1 VCATAAASAFEYD
14 RRMARTSKSTARV
27 ARRGSRQRGR
37 GALAAPDQRA
47 VLIVEHS
54 QAVAQMVAAHISTR
68 LGRECKVV
76 RTLAQARDALQQRER
91 SEWLAAVVNLELA
104 DAADEEIVNL
114 MIAHGLP
121 TVVLTG
127 TVDESKR
134 RRILL
139 HDIVDYCL
147 KGKTGIEALV
157 HVLERLQKNPSMRV
171 LVVDDM
177 APSRVTQEALL
188 ESQRFQVLSAKDPRE
203 AMALYIEH
211 SDIVLVLVD
220 LSSHAQ
226 ALELISALRERASR
240 DELAIVALSAARTS
254 HAAAEHLKAGAS
266 DFLAKPFEKE
276 EYFCRVYACIDRVE
290 NMRRIR
296 QLAFTDGLTG
306 LANRLAFFT
315 RAPELLSA
323 ALREG
328 ATPVIALLSIDD
340 VDAINEAHGF
350 AAGDQMLGQVGRS
363 LLSSFGPSALCARF
377 SGQQFCVFLPDLTPT
392 AAGKLFERARAQIEK
407 LSTEHGGETLSVT
420 LSCGVVACTPDDD
433 DAEQGPW
440 ASIDTCLNRAAS
452 ALDEAQA
459 AGGNRVVMRS

>member
-1 VCATAAASAFEYD
+1 
-14 RRMARTSKSTARV
+14 M
-27 ARRGSRQRGR
+27 
-37 GALAAPDQRA
+37 
-47 VLIVEHS
+47 LIVEHS
-54 QAVAQMVAAHISTR
+54 QAVAQMVAAHISAR
-68 LGRECKVV
+68 LHRECKVV
-76 RTLAQARDALQQRER
+76 RTLAQAREALRQRER

-114 MIAHGLP
+114 MISHGLP

-157 HVLERLQKNPSMRV
+157 HVLERLQRNPSMQV

-177 APSRVTQEALL
+177 GPSRVTQLALL
-188 ESQRFQVLSAKDPRE
+188 ESQRFEVLQAKNPQE
-203 AMALYIEH
+203 AMALYAEH
-211 SDIVLVLVD
+211 SQIVLALVD

-226 ALELISALRERASR
+226 ALELIGALRERAGR
-240 DELAIVALSAARTS
+240 DDLAIVALSASRTS

-290 NMRRIR
+290 NMRHIK
-296 QLAFTDGLTG
+296 QLAFTDSLTG
-306 LANRLAFFT
+306 LANRLAFFN

-323 ALREG
+323 AQRAG
-328 ATPVIALLSIDD
+328 ASPVVALMSIDD
-340 VDAINEAHGF
+340 VDAINEAHGY
-350 AAGDQMLGQVGRS
+350 AAGDQMLGQVGKS
-363 LLSSFGPSALCARF
+363 LLGNFGPAALCARF

-392 AAGKLFERARAQIEK
+392 AAAKLFERMRSQIER
-407 LSTEHGGETLSVT
+407 LSTVHDDETLNVT
-420 LSCGVVACTPDDD
+420 LSCGVVSCTDDD
-433 DAEQGPW
+433 EAN
-440 ASIDTCLNRAAS
+440 IDNYLNRAAS

-459 AGGNRVVMRS
+459 AGGNRVVLRVT

>member
-1 VCATAAASAFEYD
+1 
-14 RRMARTSKSTARV
+14 
-27 ARRGSRQRGR
+27 
-37 GALAAPDQRA
+37 

-76 RTLAQARDALQQRER
+76 RTLAQARDVLRQRER

-114 MIAHGLP
+114 MISYGLP

-171 LVVDDM
+171 LVVDDQ
-177 APSRVTQEALL
+177 ATSRATQVALL
-188 ESQRFQVLSAKDPRE
+188 ESQRFEVLQAKDPKQALELYDEHPE
-203 AMALYIEH
+203 A
-211 SDIVLVLVD
+211 VLALVD
-220 LSSHAQ
+220 LSSHRQ
-226 ALELISALRERASR
+226 AIELIGALRERANR
-240 DELAIVALSAARTS
+240 DDLAIVALSSSRAL

-290 NMRRIR
+290 NMRRIK
-296 QLAFTDGLTG
+296 QLAFTDSLTG
-306 LANRLAFFT
+306 LSNRLSFFT
-315 RAPELLSA
+315 RAPELLSS

-328 ATPVIALLSIDD
+328 EAPVVALLSVDD
-340 VDAINEAHGF
+340 IDAINESHGY
-350 AAGDQMLGQVGRS
+350 AAGDQVLGQVGKAI
-363 LLSSFGPSALCARF
+363 LTSFGPAALSARF
-377 SGQQFCVFLPDLTPT
+377 SGQQFCVFLRDITPS
-392 AAGKLFERARAQIEK
+392 AAAKLFERARASVER
-407 LSTEHGGETLSVT
+407 LSSVHDGETLSVT
-420 LSCGVVACTPDDD
+420 LSCGVVACEPD
-433 DAEQGPW
+433 EEN
-440 ASIDTCLNRAAS
+440 IDTCLNRAAS
-452 ALDEAQA
+452 ALDEAEA
-459 AGGNRVVMRS
+459 EGGNRVVLR